1 MTPLFKGPLRAP
13 LRHLG
18 AVCCD
23 PRAPTS
29 DACGGPFAL
38 NQQGA
43 RQRQGGPSGP
53 WPVHVNPNT
62 RPRPWP
68 LGALA
73 TTGRAFVVLLC
84 CRVVVLWTQAQSPQ
98 PAHQPGPCTPQL
110 APAGMA
116 LSPGP
121 GMCTRP
127 PGEVRSPLPPGL
139 SPCSCAR
146 ATPAAGRGQ
155 GRSAPQRGS
164 SCTCAIAVGSG
175 AGPARTGR
183 PGLGPADA
191 RLLRWRGVLQPPS
204 RKQAGPRV
212 PLNRILFN
220 PRCVVASLP

>member
-1 MTPLFKGPLRAP
+1 M
-13 LRHLG
+13 
-18 AVCCD
+18 
-23 PRAPTS
+23 
-29 DACGGPFAL
+29 
-38 NQQGA
+38 
-43 RQRQGGPSGP
+43 
-53 WPVHVNPNT
+53 
-62 RPRPWP
+62 
-68 LGALA
+68 GALA

-155 GRSAPQRGS
+155 GRRAPQRS
-164 SCTCAIAVGSG
+164 SSSTCAIAI
-175 AGPARTGR
+175 GPGQGLLGLVARGWAQQMPGCFDGGESSSPLQESR
-183 PGLGPADA
+183 PG
-191 RLLRWRGVLQPPS
+191 RGCHSIDFIGLCSVLACAPLSQPYWT
-204 RKQAGPRV
+204 
-212 PLNRILFN
+212 
-220 PRCVVASLP
+220 